1 MGDTLAIGALLREEA
16 GMPWQTSTMND
27 VRREFVM
34 KVLQNSASLAALC
47 REYGISRKTGY
58 KWKQRALADGL
69 SGVLERSRRPRRC
82 PTRLEE
88 ETICAL
94 IALKVGHP
102 SWGPKKL
109 CEVYRR
115 KHGSGPS
122 IASCNRVL
130 ARAGLVRRRRRHL
143 KQPDQRLIAT
153 LVPTGPND
161 IWTVDFKG
169 WWRLGDGVRCEPLTV
184 RDAYSRYVLA
194 IALLQR
200 ANTEAVRAEFER
212 LFQLYGLPKVIRS
225 DNGSPFAARNAP
237 HGLSRLSA
245 WWVSLGIHLDRS
257 RPGHPQ
263 DNGAHE
269 RLHRDMEAELASHL
283 QPDVQMQQ
291 AAFDVWRT
299 EFNHVRP
306 HEALRGKCPAQLYQ
320 KSTRAFASAAP
331 LTYGPGMSVRKVS
344 RLGFLKWH
352 SEQFFV
358 SHALVGLDLGLKLTS
373 RDELEVWLGHLHLGA
388 IDLQTNRF
396 RSSPS
401 PAPEPIRLSA

>member
-1 MGDTLAIGALLREEA
+1 MTALLREEA

-47 REYGISRKTGY
+47 REYGISRKTGH
-58 KWKQRALADGL
+58 KWKQRALTDGV

-94 IALKVGHP
+94 IALKLGHP

-115 KHGSGPS
+115 KQGSGPS

-130 ARAGLVRRRRRHL
+130 ARAGLVRRRRRHF
-143 KQPDQRLIAT
+143 KQPERLITT
-153 LVPTGPND
+153 LVPTAPND

-169 WWRLGDGVRCEPLTV
+169 WWRLGDGARCEPLTV
-184 RDAYSRYVLA
+184 RDAYSRYILA
-194 IALLQR
+194 IALPKR

-225 DNGSPFAARNAP
+225 DNGSPFASRNAP

-245 WWVSLGIHLDRS
+245 WWISLGIYLDRS

-269 RLHRDMEAELASHL
+269 RLHRDMAAELASHL
-283 QPDVQMQQ
+283 QCDVQMQQ

-306 HEALRGKCPAQLYQ
+306 HEALRGKCPAELYQ
-320 KSTRAFASAAP
+320 KSTRAFAGSVAV
-331 LTYGPGMSVRKVS
+331 TYGPGMSVRKVNHH
-344 RLGFLKWH
+344 GFLRWH
-352 SEQFFV
+352 SEQIFV
-358 SHALVGLDLGLKLTS
+358 SHALVGLDLGVKLTN
-373 RDELEVWLGHLHLGA
+373 RDELEVWLGHLRLGA

-401 PAPEPIRLSA
+401 PAPEPVRLSA